1 MVHTGE
7 CGLDFDR
14 LGYCAAEVQI
24 PHFEMQFALAE
35 RTGLPMFL
43 HSRAGA
49 CATCPPPPAPCAS
62 PPPPSPPAAA
72 GPLPRGWTV
81 AEIRVRVE
89 IMGSQRCRI
98 VGKSQSVLI
107 MINPIIF
114 TRTRIPLC
122 EGPSRHHALC

>member
-49 CATCPPPPAPCAS
+49 CATPFTPRS
-62 PPPPSPPAAA
+62 SWSSAAWVD
-72 GPLPRGWTV
+72 RG
-81 AEIRVRVE
+81 
-89 IMGSQRCRI
+89 
-98 VGKSQSVLI
+98 
-107 MINPIIF
+107 
-114 TRTRIPLC
+114 
-122 EGPSRHHALC
+122 

>member
-49 CATCPPPPAPCAS
+49 CATCPPPPPPRV
-62 PPPPSPPAAA
+62 PPPRPLHPPQQLVLCRVG
-72 GPLPRGWTV
+72 GPWLRYGCGW
-81 AEIRVRVE
+81 RSWDRKDVE
-89 IMGSQRCRI
+89 S
-98 VGKSQSVLI
+98 
-107 MINPIIF
+107 
-114 TRTRIPLC
+114 
-122 EGPSRHHALC
+122 